1 MKKLLEKFF
10 SKRKE
15 IKFAYLFGS
24 LAKGK
29 NNKLSDIDIAV
40 FVDKKLIYEK
50 KHSYGYKASLIT
62 DLMSELNTDKI
73 DLVILN
79 EATPLL
85 AHRVIR
91 DGILIYCKDDR
102 ARINFQ
108 VRTIHEYIDTEKIR
122 RIQEKYLKERIYSG
136 KFARL

>member
-1 MKKLLEKFF
+1 MIKKLEKFF
-10 SKRKE
+10 SRKRE

-24 LAKGK
+24 LAKRK
-29 NNKLSDIDIAV
+29 NSKLSDIDIAV
-40 FVDKKLIYEK
+40 SVDKKLIDEK
-50 KHSYGYKASLIT
+50 KHPYGYKTSLIT
-62 DLMSELNTDKI
+62 DLMSELHTDKI
-73 DLVILN
+73 DLVVLN

-91 DGILIYCKDDR
+91 DGILVDCKDES

-108 VRTIHEYIDTEKIR
+108 VQTIHQYIDTEKIR

-136 KFARL
+136 RFGGL